1 MISAM
6 EHGSRGHGHCVI
18 PALLSAIHSEAKDV
32 VSLHLVPVSQIPF
45 PSFEPGAHIDL
56 WLGNGLV
63 RSYSLVNAPD
73 DSNRYVVAV
82 LRESGSRGGS
92 RFVHEN
98 LRVGDVINISAP
110 RNTFPL
116 IDDDGASV
124 LLAGGIGI
132 TPIYCMMCHLVRSA
146 RSVQLIYCSRAR
158 DHAAFS
164 DAINSLATKHDNLK
178 VVWHFDSEEGGPPSL
193 VHLLQSHGPEAHY
206 YCCGPTAMIDA
217 FSAACVSLNYRKTH
231 IERFSRSAALIPNPK
246 DSAFVVELARTGIS
260 LSVGADE
267 SILDAMINA
276 GLSPGFS
283 CKEGICGTCETA
295 VLSGE
300 IEHRDEIL
308 SEDERRS
315 GHTMMVCVSRCKGKG
330 PLVLD
335 I

>member
-1 MISAM
+1 M
-6 EHGSRGHGHCVI
+6 EYESRGHSHCVI
-18 PALLSAIHSEAKDV
+18 PARLSAIRSEARDV
-32 VSLHLVPVSQIPF
+32 VSLHLGPASQIRF
-45 PSFEPGAHIDL
+45 PPFEPGAHIDL

-63 RSYSLVNAPD
+63 RSYSLVNAPE
-73 DSNRYVVAV
+73 DSDRYVVAV
-82 LRESGSRGGS
+82 LKEPGSRGGS
-92 RFVHEN
+92 RFVHET
-98 LRVGDVINISAP
+98 LRVGDIINISAP

-116 IDDDGASV
+116 DDDDGTSV

-132 TPIYCMMCHLVRSA
+132 TPIYCMMRHLVRSA
-146 RSVQLIYCSRAR
+146 RPVHLIYCSRAR
-158 DHAAFS
+158 DNAAFS
-164 DAINSLATKHDNLK
+164 DAIESLATTHKNLK

-193 VHLLQSHGPEAHY
+193 VHLLQSHGPEANY

-217 FSAACVSLNYRKTH
+217 FSAACASLDYRKTH
-231 IERFSRSAALIPNPK
+231 IERFSRSAALTPDPK

-276 GLSPGFS
+276 GLSPDFS
-283 CKEGICGTCETA
+283 CKEGICGTCEMA

-315 GHTMMVCVSRCKGKG
+315 GHTMMICVSRCKGKG

-335 I
+335 S